1 MNLKEKILF
10 GAIVVVVTTAI
21 NFSTLFIMNKQI
33 GVAKRTDLSTLVNA
47 TDSIFTA
54 LYYLEKGTGPLI
66 PDPDIRVRIDDDL
79 EVAREYLKEIG
90 LSEMRMERLE
100 DN

>member
-10 GAIVVVVTTAI
+10 GAIIVVITGAI
-21 NFSTLFIMNKQI
+21 NISILFVVGKSV
-33 GVAKRTDLSTLVNA
+33 GVAKRTDLSTLVGA

-66 PDPDIRVRIDDDL
+66 PDTDIRVRIDDEL
-79 EVAREYLKEIG
+79 EIAREYLKENG
-90 LSEMRMERLE
+90 LREMRMEKLQ